1 MRARGGLILPM
12 LAAAALGLVGCGFT
26 PLYAEPG
33 VAPALAAIAVDTPN
47 TRTGYILRERLED
60 AFGRNPGQVSEYR
73 LVTRVRERRSS
84 LGRRADDTATRYE
97 LTLTVN
103 YELQDGGGNR
113 LLRNTV
119 RATSTYAA
127 SEHPYAGVTAQQ
139 DGESRAAAQAADL
152 IRGELARYFAER
164 HAAAAQAGAAPRP

>member
-1 MRARGGLILPM
+1 MRVRGGLIFPV
-12 LAAAALGLVGCGFT
+12 LAAAALLSGCGFT

-33 VAPALAAIAVDTPN
+33 VSPALGAIAVETPS
-47 TRTGYILRERLED
+47 TRTGYVLRERLED
-60 AFGRNPGQVSEYR
+60 ALGRNPGQAGDYR
-73 LVTRVRERRSS
+73 LVTRVSERRSS

-103 YELQDGGGNR
+103 YELTDQGGNR

-119 RATSTYAA
+119 RATTTYAA
-127 SEHPYAGVTAQQ
+127 SEHPYAGVTAQR

-152 IRGELARYFAER
+152 IRAELARYFAER
-164 HAAAAQAGAAPRP
+164 QAAQTGAGAAPGR